1 MYAAVGHPPTNDAA
15 ADGAALFD
23 ALTAGRTYCGI
34 GTIGAAGGFRF
45 SATSDAGEV
54 SMGDE
59 TRLDLHPVLHLDLAY
74 AQLPPA
80 TRPVLICG
88 GVEVPLAEVPVKDGL
103 RYYVSPDTPGSLPR
117 GGASGRRRSPR
128 PAVDPVEPGLCA
140 LTVRPRLYCGATSF
154 RGRGR
159 ARSSV
164 QARSPSFLQC
174 RPAVT
179 IDPQTRSLSAT
190 PSILIV
196 LMGSL
201 GDVARALPVAS
212 LLAQH
217 RPGARVSWLVDSRWR
232 ELLVDHPAIDR
243 LITFPRERTPR
254 AFARLIGELRAEPL
268 DLTLDLQRHLKS
280 GLCSL
285 VSGAARRIGFH
296 PADTREGNH
305 HFNSEHISRCRPDLS
320 KLRHYLVFAEH
331 LGLPVPPVLDFGLTR
346 FADPRF
352 LPEPVCGRGAGFVAV
367 VMGSSWRSKDWTPDG
382 YRGLVSLIERET
394 PFDVVLLGDGSQR
407 DLAERVS
414 PAGVNSRIVNL
425 AGRTTLSQL
434 CATLAAARAAVGPD
448 SGPGHLAAALGTP
461 AVTLIG
467 PTRVE
472 RVAPYGC
479 EHLAV
484 RSPVD
489 CDPCLRRTCRRRAGR
504 CMDAITP
511 AMVWQALAPLV
522 QRESA

>member
-1 MYAAVGHPPTNDAA
+1 V
-15 ADGAALFD
+15 
-23 ALTAGRTYCGI
+23 
-34 GTIGAAGGFRF
+34 
-45 SATSDAGEV
+45 TSDPR
-54 SMGDE
+54 SRPLCS
-59 TRLDLHPVLHLDLAY
+59 T
-74 AQLPPA
+74 PA
-80 TRPVLICG
+80 
-88 GVEVPLAEVPVKDGL
+88 
-103 RYYVSPDTPGSLPR
+103 
-117 GGASGRRRSPR
+117 
-128 PAVDPVEPGLCA
+128 
-140 LTVRPRLYCGATSF
+140 
-154 RGRGR
+154 
-159 ARSSV
+159 
-164 QARSPSFLQC
+164 
-174 RPAVT
+174 
-179 IDPQTRSLSAT
+179 
-190 PSILIV
+190 ILIV

-217 RPGARVSWLVDSRWR
+217 RPGARISWLVDWRWR
-232 ELLVDHPAIDR
+232 ELLADHPAIDR
-243 LITFPRERTPR
+243 LITFPRERTPL
-254 AFARLIGELRAEPL
+254 AFARLIGELRAERL
-268 DLTLDLQRHLKS
+268 DITLDLQRHFKS
-280 GLCSL
+280 GLCSR
-285 VSGAARRIGFH
+285 VSGAPRRIGFH
-296 PADTREGNH
+296 PADAREGNH
-305 HFNSEHISRCRPDLS
+305 YFNTEHISRCPPHLS

-331 LGLPVPPVLDFGLTR
+331 LGLPVSEPLDLGLAR
-346 FADPRF
+346 FADPR
-352 LPEPVCGRGAGFVAV
+352 LVPEPVSGREFVAV

-382 YRGLVSLIERET
+382 YRGLLSLIERET
-394 PFDVVLLGDGSQR
+394 PLDVVLVGDGSQR
-407 DLAERVS
+407 DLAERIS
-414 PAGVNSRIVNL
+414 PAGVDSRVVNL

-489 CDPCLRRTCRRRAGR
+489 CEPCLRRTCRRRAGR

>member
-1 MYAAVGHPPTNDAA
+1 
-15 ADGAALFD
+15 LQWR
-23 ALTAGRTYCGI
+23 LT
-34 GTIGAAGGFRF
+34 
-45 SATSDAGEV
+45 
-54 SMGDE
+54 
-59 TRLDLHPVLHLDLAY
+59 
-74 AQLPPA
+74 
-80 TRPVLICG
+80 
-88 GVEVPLAEVPVKDGL
+88 
-103 RYYVSPDTPGSLPR
+103 
-117 GGASGRRRSPR
+117 
-128 PAVDPVEPGLCA
+128 
-140 LTVRPRLYCGATSF
+140 
-154 RGRGR
+154 
-159 ARSSV
+159 
-164 QARSPSFLQC
+164 
-174 RPAVT
+174 VT
-179 IDPQTRSLSAT
+179 IDPASRSLHTT
-190 PSILIV
+190 PSILII

-201 GDVARALPVAS
+201 GDIARALPVAS
-212 LLAQH
+212 LLEQH
-217 RPGARVSWLVDSRWR
+217 RPGARISWLVDWRWR
-232 ELLVDHPAIDR
+232 ELLADHPAIDR

-254 AFARLIGELRAEPL
+254 AFSRLIGELRAERL

-285 VSGAARRIGFH
+285 VSAAPRRIGFH
-296 PADTREGNH
+296 AADAREGNAF
-305 HFNSEHISRCRPDLS
+305 FNTEHIPRRPPNLS

-331 LGLPVPPVLDFGLTR
+331 LGLPVSQSLDFGLTR
-346 FADPRF
+346 LADPRL

-394 PFDVVLLGDGSQR
+394 PLDVVLLGDGSQR

-414 PAGVNSRIVNL
+414 PAGADSRVVNL
-425 AGRTTLSQL
+425 VGRTTLAEL

-448 SGPGHLAAALGTP
+448 SGPGHLAGALGTP

-489 CDPCLRRTCRRRAGR
+489 CAPCVRRTCRRRAGR

-511 AMVWQALAPLV
+511 AMVWQTLAPV
-522 QRESA
+522 VRQESA

>member
-1 MYAAVGHPPTNDAA
+1 MTNDPAPQ
-15 ADGAALFD
+15 
-23 ALTAGRTYCGI
+23 
-34 GTIGAAGGFRF
+34 
-45 SATSDAGEV
+45 S
-54 SMGDE
+54 
-59 TRLDLHPVLHLDLAY
+59 LHTT
-74 AQLPPA
+74 PA
-80 TRPVLICG
+80 
-88 GVEVPLAEVPVKDGL
+88 
-103 RYYVSPDTPGSLPR
+103 
-117 GGASGRRRSPR
+117 
-128 PAVDPVEPGLCA
+128 
-140 LTVRPRLYCGATSF
+140 
-154 RGRGR
+154 
-159 ARSSV
+159 
-164 QARSPSFLQC
+164 
-174 RPAVT
+174 
-179 IDPQTRSLSAT
+179 
-190 PSILIV
+190 ILIV

-201 GDVARALPVAS
+201 GDVARALPLAS

-217 RPGARVSWLVDSRWR
+217 RPGARVSWLVDWRWR
-232 ELLVDHPAIDR
+232 ELLADHPAIDR

-254 AFARLIGELRAEPL
+254 AFARLIGEMRAERL

-285 VSGAARRIGFH
+285 VSGAPRRVGFH
-296 PADTREGNH
+296 PADAREGNP
-305 HFNSEHISRCRPDLS
+305 HFNTEHIPRRPPHLS

-331 LGLPVPPVLDFGLTR
+331 LGLPVSESLDFGLAR
-346 FADPRF
+346 FADPRL
-352 LPEPVCGRGAGFVAV
+352 LPEPVRGRGVGFVTV

-382 YRGLVSLIERET
+382 YRGLVSLIKHET
-394 PFDVVLLGDGSQR
+394 PLDVVLLGDGSQR

-414 PAGVNSRIVNL
+414 PAGVDSRVVNL
-425 AGRTTLSQL
+425 AGRTTLSEL

-467 PTRVE
+467 PTLVE

-489 CDPCLRRTCRRRAGR
+489 CAPCLRRTCKRRAGR

-522 QRESA
+522 RQESA